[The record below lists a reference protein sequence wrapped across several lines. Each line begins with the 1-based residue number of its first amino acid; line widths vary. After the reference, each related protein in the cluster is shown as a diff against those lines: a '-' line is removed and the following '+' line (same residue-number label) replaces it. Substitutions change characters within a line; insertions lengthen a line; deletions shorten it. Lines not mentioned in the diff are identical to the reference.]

1 MSKGARLADLW
12 RTDLFAAFG
21 LTLAEGNAM
30 LKTILTKLDEV
41 SDKLKTLDEH
51 SVALAKLTERV
62 SNIEKSIDG
71 QRAMR
76 RWVGLGPKR
85 RTSQTNAPAPVVAS
99 QHP

>member
-1 MSKGARLADLW
+1 
-12 RTDLFAAFG
+12 
-21 LTLAEGNAM
+21 M

-99 QHP
+99 QSPGALGCAPARSPPRCGLAGQCRPAGTAP